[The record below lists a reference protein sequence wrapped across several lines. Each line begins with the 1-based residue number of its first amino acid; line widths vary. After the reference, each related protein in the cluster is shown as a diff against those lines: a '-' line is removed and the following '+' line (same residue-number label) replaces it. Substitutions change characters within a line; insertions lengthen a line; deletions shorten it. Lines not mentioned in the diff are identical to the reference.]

1 MGSVTRTIVIY
12 AARRFLNWIF
22 MCSYKAFVNITRL
35 YFRLFVCLSETGCS
49 NVGTLDG
56 GAVEDGDAVTQNKE
70 NNSSILA

>member
-1 MGSVTRTIVIY
+1 
-12 AARRFLNWIF
+12 